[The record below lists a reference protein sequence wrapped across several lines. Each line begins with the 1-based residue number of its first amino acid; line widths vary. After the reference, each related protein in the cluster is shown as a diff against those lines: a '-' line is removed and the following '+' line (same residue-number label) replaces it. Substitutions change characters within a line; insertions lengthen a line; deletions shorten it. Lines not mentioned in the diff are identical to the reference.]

1 MEERFSQ
8 GRRDALAKPGRFL
21 YTCNQARPSEA
32 EVQWVMEE
40 ELNDLTA
47 PAYQSRLFH
56 HVGSWER
63 LEPLGEHIYLPENR
77 YVAMPGDV
85 CRFCYL
91 VMEGQVISQEMTEDG
106 NEHIFN
112 LFEQGSIFLESNVLA
127 GFHVDI
133 HFITTRPTELVRI
146 RPDVLKKAMREDPLI
161 ADTVF
166 LSNASKYYSAMD
178 QLRECYNHSAI
189 WKIYNMFVL
198 LAESA
203 GKPYAGG
210 WIMIDMKITQQFISN
225 MLGINRITVNRAL
238 KELRESGRILFI
250 NNAYYCVPAPE
261 NDM

>member
-1 MEERFSQ
+1 M
-8 GRRDALAKPGRFL
+8 ALK
-21 YTCNQARPSEA
+21 
-32 EVQWVMEE
+32 E

-77 YVAMPGDV
+77 CVAMPGDV

-146 RPDVLKKAMREDPLI
+146 CPDVLKKAMREDPLI

-178 QLRECYNHSAI
+178 QLRECCNHSAI

-210 WIMIDMKITQQFISN
+210 LDHDRHENHPAVYQQHAGHQPHHCQLRPEGAAGVRADFVHQQRLLLRPRAGERHVSY
-225 MLGINRITVNRAL
+225 GIRQRGPRPTDA
-238 KELRESGRILFI
+238 GLF
-250 NNAYYCVPAPE
+250 
-261 NDM
+261 D